1 MKFDHLNGWLV
12 LYLIGS
18 LPVLAFH
25 SAGLAGWFFDY
36 PMPLFLGIL
45 ITLTIPLWLLL
56 FNVAQAPAWN
66 IAGLWTGA
74 LLLVA
79 RVAWGWFYADA
90 DRLTSDAVLTL
101 AGSGVG
107 AIAWAT
113 LWTAFFMRSEHV
125 ARTFGAP

>member
-1 MKFDHLNGWLV
+1 MTFDHLNGWLV

-25 SAGLAGWFFDY
+25 GAGLAGWFFDY
-36 PMPLFLGIL
+36 PMPLFLDIL

-56 FNVAQAPAWN
+56 FNVAEALAWN

-74 LLLVA
+74 LLLFA

-113 LWTAFFMRSEHV
+113 LWAAFFMLSEQV